1 MREWNR
7 QMEPRTGFR
16 ITGQLVLG
24 VAIAIVG
31 VLFTLDNLHILRARD
46 FLQFWPVALIVIGLV
61 HVAQARTAAGVTGA
75 AIWIFI
81 GVVLLGNR
89 LGFVHVRIW
98 NYWPLLLVLVG
109 GRIVMQAIA
118 GGGRGRSRFAG
129 ETRDTYWPSMGSP
142 AGVSGNAPGGDPSSV
157 VSVVAVM
164 GGFDRRVTSREFR
177 GGELTAFMGGGKLDL
192 RDTVLANNHAE
203 INIFSLMG
211 GFEIRVPESWSVVF
225 EVTPFMGGVE
235 DKARIS
241 SDPSAP
247 RLVIRGFVMMGSVE
261 LTN

>member
-1 MREWNR
+1 
-7 QMEPRTGFR
+7 MESRAGFR

-24 VAIAIVG
+24 IAIAIVG

-46 FLQFWPVALIVIGLV
+46 FLQFWPVVLIAIGLV
-61 HVAQARTAAGVTGA
+61 HVAQARTASGVTGA
-75 AIWIFI
+75 AIWIFV
-81 GVVLLGNR
+81 GVALLGNR
-89 LGFVHVRIW
+89 LGFLHVRIW

-109 GRIVMQAIA
+109 GRIVMQAISG
-118 GGGRGRSRFAG
+118 GGGRRGAMSGLTGDSRDA
-129 ETRDTYWPSMGSP
+129 RWPSPGFQS
-142 AGVSGNAPGGDPSSV
+142 SSSFNAQGGDPASL
-157 VSVVAVM
+157 VSAVAVM

-192 RDTVLANNHAE
+192 RDAVLADGHAE
-203 INIFSLMG
+203 INVFSLMG
-211 GFEIRVPESWSVVF
+211 GFEVRVPETWSVIV

-235 DKARIS
+235 DKARTS

-247 RLVIRGFVMMGSVE
+247 RLVIRGFVMMSSVE

>member
-1 MREWNR
+1 
-7 QMEPRTGFR
+7 MEPRTGFR

-24 VAIAIVG
+24 ISIAIVG

-46 FLQFWPVALIVIGLV
+46 FLQFWPVVLIVIGLV
-61 HVAQARTAAGVTGA
+61 HVAQARTASGVTGA
-75 AIWIFI
+75 AIWIFV

-89 LGFVHVRIW
+89 LGFLHVRIW

-118 GGGRGRSRFAG
+118 GGGRRSRMRLGGDAH
-129 ETRDTYWPSMGSP
+129 DAYWPSMGTQSTL
-142 AGVSGNAPGGDPSSV
+142 AGNAPNGDPSSV

-192 RDTVLANNHAE
+192 RDAVMADNHAE
-203 INIFSLMG
+203 INVFSLMG
-211 GFEIRVPESWSVVF
+211 GFEIRVPDTWSVVF

-235 DKARIS
+235 DRARTS

-247 RLVIRGFVMMGSVE
+247 RLVIRGFVMMSSVE